1 MKYIEMFFDDE
12 HDMLVL
18 EEPDGT
24 VTRLTQYQLRE
35 AREVLHRY
43 DEANFHP
50 SSDENETAFRF
61 FTKRM
66 GELSP
71 EAQDVESPYLN

>member
-1 MKYIEMFFDDE
+1 MFFDDE
-12 HDMLVL
+12 RDMLVL

-50 SSDENETAFRF
+50 SNDENEELFKL
-61 FTKRM
+61 FTRRM

-71 EAQDVESPYLN
+71 EVVDVSSPYLN

>member
-1 MKYIEMFFDDE
+1 MKYVEMFFDDDN
-12 HDMLVL
+12 DMLVL
-18 EEPDGT
+18 REPDGT

-35 AREVLHRY
+35 AREVLHKY

-50 SSDENETAFRF
+50 SSEDNEKAFKY
-61 FTKRM
+61 FTRRM

-71 EAQDVESPYLN
+71 EVVDVQSPYLN

>member
-1 MKYIEMFFDDE
+1 MKYVEMFFDDE
-12 HDMLVL
+12 RDMLVL

-50 SSDENETAFRF
+50 TSEDNESAFKY
-61 FTKRM
+61 FTRRM

-71 EAQDVESPYLN
+71 EVVDVPSPYLN

>member
-1 MKYIEMFFDDE
+1 MKYVEMFFDDE
-12 HDMLVL
+12 RDMLVL
-18 EEPDGT
+18 EEHDGT

-50 SSDENETAFRF
+50 SSEDNESAFKY
-61 FTKRM
+61 FTRRM

-71 EAQDVESPYLN
+71 EVVDVPSPYLN

>member
-1 MKYIEMFFDDE
+1 MKYVEMFFDE
-12 HDMLVL
+12 ERDMLVL

-50 SSDENETAFRF
+50 TSEDNESAFKY
-61 FTKRM
+61 FTRRM

-71 EAQDVESPYLN
+71 EVVDVPSPYLN

>member
-1 MKYIEMFFDDE
+1 MKYVEMFFDDE
-12 HDMLVL
+12 NDELVL

-24 VTRLTQYQLRE
+24 FSTFNQYQLRE
-35 AREVLHRY
+35 VREILHKY

-50 SSDENETAFRF
+50 SSDENESLFRL

-71 EAQDVESPYLN
+71 EVIDVPSPYLN